1 MKSPLLKREDPRIV
15 LVIAAGLSISM
26 AALTVSY
33 MQPQALPQSPV
44 RQIVYQGQSSLAAK
58 NLLFY
63 NRPPKTGS
71 TTIRIAFKE
80 ALDKLGMVSARC
92 FNKIEWNEM
101 AVKTIINRREI
112 DFYGCHTRLITRRYN
127 DISQMRSGN
136 VTFITSTRD
145 PKNIILSAFLQFNR
159 DRNIPTITDPEQ
171 MKVEVQRYKDYI
183 EKYPVDA
190 LYRYHGAEN
199 VLRGCPVQWE
209 HQESMR
215 FVAERYE
222 VVIDLDR
229 PEESATMVEAVTGIR
244 PDFSGM
250 YNTRTLD
257 TSGPMLAELMKVDT
271 SYKTCGNVLVHNTLK
286 QQFNI
291 IKDRLMQNRC
301 FDEDTGTYE
310 LCEKAVLTKDE
321 IRERNRKESFQARTR
336 LLQ

>member
-1 MKSPLLKREDPRIV
+1 MKYPLFKREESRIV

-33 MQPQALPQSPV
+33 MQPQTLQQSPV
-44 RQIVYQGQSSLAAK
+44 RQIVYQGQSVPASRK
-58 NLLFY
+58 LLFY

-92 FNKIEWNEM
+92 FNRIEWNEM
-101 AVKTIINRREI
+101 GVKTIINRREI
-112 DFYGCHTRLITRRYN
+112 DFYGCHTRLITRRYK
-127 DISQMRSGN
+127 DIAHMRNGN

-159 DRNIPTITDPEQ
+159 DRDIPKITDPEQ
-171 MKVEVQRYKDYI
+171 MNVEVQRYKEYI

-215 FVAERYE
+215 FIAERYE
-222 VVIDLDR
+222 VIIDLDR
-229 PEESATMVEAVTGIR
+229 PEESATMVEAVTGLR

-250 YNTRTLD
+250 YNTRTTD
-257 TSGPMLAELMKVDT
+257 TSRPMLAELMKVDA
-271 SYKTCGNVLVHNTLK
+271 SHKTCGNALVHQTLK

-301 FDEDTGTYE
+301 FDEDTGTYA
-310 LCEKAVLTKDE
+310 LCEKAALTMGE

>member
-1 MKSPLLKREDPRIV
+1 
-15 LVIAAGLSISM
+15 M

-33 MQPQALPQSPV
+33 IQPQTLPNDPI
-44 RQIVYQGQSSLAAK
+44 RQVVYQGQAPPVAK
-58 NLLFY
+58 KLLFY

-80 ALDKLGMVSARC
+80 ALDKFGLVSARC

-101 AVKTIINRREI
+101 AVKTIINRRDV

-127 DISQMRSGN
+127 DITQMRSGN
-136 VTFITSTRD
+136 VTFITSTRE

-159 DRNIPTITDPEQ
+159 ARDIPTITDPEQ
-171 MKVEVQRYKDYI
+171 IKVEVQRYKEYI

-190 LYRYHGAEN
+190 LYRYHGSEN
-199 VLRGCPVQWE
+199 ILRSCPVQWE

-229 PEESATMVEAVTGIR
+229 PDESATMVEAVTGIK

-250 YNTRTLD
+250 YNTRTTD
-257 TSGPMLAELMKVDT
+257 TSGPMLAELLKVDT
-271 SYKTCGNVLVHNTLK
+271 SHKTCGNELVHFTLK

-301 FDEDTGTYE
+301 FDEDTGAFE
-310 LCEKAVLTKDE
+310 VCEKAVLTKEE
-321 IRERNRKESFQARTR
+321 IRERNRVESFAARKR